1 MPSFSHPAAA
11 CLCGC
16 STVDKHFSFGPG
28 TVQAVR
34 VKQVPAS
41 LVWAARAD
49 SMDAK
54 AARGQQLGEPRCV
67 LPAAHGAQHA
77 AFCSASY
84 LQHVPSD
91 TAAQELIVLKKPS
104 FF

>member
-1 MPSFSHPAAA
+1 
-11 CLCGC
+11 
-16 STVDKHFSFGPG
+16 
-28 TVQAVR
+28 
-34 VKQVPAS
+34 
-41 LVWAARAD
+41 
-49 SMDAK
+49 MDAK
-54 AARGQQLGEPRCV
+54 AARGQQLREPRCV

-77 AFCSASY
+77 ALCSASY